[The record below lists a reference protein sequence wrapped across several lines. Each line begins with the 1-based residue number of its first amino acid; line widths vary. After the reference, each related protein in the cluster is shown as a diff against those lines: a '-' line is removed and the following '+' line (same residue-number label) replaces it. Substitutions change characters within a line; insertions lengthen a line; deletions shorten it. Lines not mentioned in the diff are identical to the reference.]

1 MSDLESFRS
10 EAKDWIAANLP
21 PSLKGAGARAIT
33 DEGDSSVW
41 GGRRAKWTNPD
52 SKLWLERMG
61 AKGWTAPTWPK
72 QYGGGGLTAAE
83 ARVLDQELTRA
94 GAPPA
99 LLSFGIWMLGPV
111 LLEYATEE

>member
-21 PSLKGAGARAIT
+21 ASLKGGGARAIT
-33 DEGDSSVW
+33 DEGDSSIW

-72 QYGGGGLTAAE
+72 PYGGGGLSAAE
-83 ARVLDQELTRA
+83 ARVLHQELA
-94 GAPPA
+94 KALGAPA
-99 LLSFGIWMLGPV
+99 LLSLVVGM
-111 LLEYATEE
+111 